1 MLYSTNYEKLI
12 PYKDDKNETMISA
25 SKYFK
30 TVFDK
35 NEKIYQNEGNMKDDI
50 QILSSSV
57 LTNKSSG

>member
-1 MLYSTNYEKLI
+1 M
-12 PYKDDKNETMISA
+12 PYKDDKNGTMIQA

-35 NEKIYQNEGNMKDDI
+35 NEKIYQNEGNMKDVI

>member
-1 MLYSTNYEKLI
+1 MLYSTNYAELM
-12 PYKDDKNETMISA
+12 PYKDDKNVTMIQA

>member
-1 MLYSTNYEKLI
+1 MLYSTNYAELM
-12 PYKDDKNETMISA
+12 PYKDDKNVTMIQA

-50 QILSSSV
+50 KILSSSV